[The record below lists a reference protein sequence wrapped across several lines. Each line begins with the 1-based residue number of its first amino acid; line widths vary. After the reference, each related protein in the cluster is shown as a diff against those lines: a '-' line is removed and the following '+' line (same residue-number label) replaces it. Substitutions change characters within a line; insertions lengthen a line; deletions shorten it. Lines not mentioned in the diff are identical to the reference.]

1 MTIHA
6 VSHIQGRDLL
16 DFYHLGYV
24 AVTLGTVYTALNVTG
39 VVELNMIGKVMDL
52 NPLKRLL
59 LLVSF
64 DKVLDVGLLSRHHRV
79 TIHTRRCVGNGRVS
93 SRFHTGMTITAIY
106 LIVSGMYLMVKGYGL
121 VWRIAHVFGG
131 RKDQV
136 GHRCNSNE
144 RNRKFQ
150 SFLIHS

>member
-1 MTIHA
+1 M
-6 VSHIQGRDLL
+6 
-16 DFYHLGYV
+16 
-24 AVTLGTVYTALNVTG
+24 TLGTVYTALNVSG
-39 VVELNMIGKVMDL
+39 VIELNMIGKIMNL

-64 DKVLDVGLLSRHHRV
+64 DKIFNVGLLSCHHRV
-79 TIHTRRCVGNGRVS
+79 TIHTRRCVRNGCVS
-93 SRFHTGMTITAIY
+93 SRFHTRMTIAAIY
-106 LIVSGMYLMVKGYGL
+106 LIVSGMYLMVKGYRL